1 MHFSAKKD
9 KTYLSIMGLLSLF
22 IFVSLILPLI
32 TNIDWTV
39 QTAVIRCV
47 IFGGSIAFLSW
58 FILSLSYTFHENHLL
73 VKGAFIQKQIPYDH
87 ITNVRH
93 IDGISEMLSGFQ
105 LLTAKKGLE
114 ISYNSGVV
122 GSVKISP
129 QDEEAFLA
137 ELKKREPHVNIVS

>member
-9 KTYLSIMGLLSLF
+9 TSYLTMIGVLLLF
-22 IFVSLILPLI
+22 IFISLILPLI
-32 TNIDWTV
+32 LNTDWTV
-39 QTAVIRCV
+39 NTFIIRCV
-47 IFGGSIAFLSW
+47 IFGASVAFISW
-58 FILSLSYTFHENHLL
+58 FILSMTYTFHENYLL
-73 VKGAFIQKQIPYDH
+73 VKGAFIHKQIAYDQ

-114 ISYNSGVV
+114 ISYETGVI

-129 QDEEAFLA
+129 QDEAKFLA
-137 ELKKREPHVNIVS
+137 ELKKRNPAVNIK

>member
-1 MHFSAKKD
+1 
-9 KTYLSIMGLLSLF
+9 
-22 IFVSLILPLI
+22 
-32 TNIDWTV
+32 
-39 QTAVIRCV
+39 
-47 IFGGSIAFLSW
+47 
-58 FILSLSYTFHENHLL
+58 
-73 VKGAFIQKQIPYDH
+73 
-87 ITNVRH
+87 
-93 IDGISEMLSGFQ
+93 MLSGFQ